1 MYYANLF
8 YWNKQ
13 TCFWFFSNTWYN
25 IEYKYLVSDG
35 MQGRFVQNKMLYE
48 AKVLKLAVNKFE
60 VEAQV
65 IWRYDV
71 LLLSS

>member
-1 MYYANLF
+1 
-8 YWNKQ
+8 
-13 TCFWFFSNTWYN
+13 
-25 IEYKYLVSDG
+25 

-48 AKVLKLAVNKFE
+48 AKALKLAVNKFE

-65 IWRYDV
+65 IWHYNV

>member
-1 MYYANLF
+1 MPNWHKLNVNF
-8 YWNKQ
+8 IILCNIL
-13 TCFWFFSNTWYN
+13 N

-35 MQGRFVQNKMLYE
+35 MQGWFVQNKMLYE
-48 AKVLKLAVNKFE
+48 AKALKLAVTKFE

-65 IWRYDV
+65 IWHYNV